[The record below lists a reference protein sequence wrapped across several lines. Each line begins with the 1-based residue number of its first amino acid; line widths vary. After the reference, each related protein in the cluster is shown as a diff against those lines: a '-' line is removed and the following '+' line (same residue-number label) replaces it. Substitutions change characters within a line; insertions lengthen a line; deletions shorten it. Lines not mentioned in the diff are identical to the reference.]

1 MMDIVDKIIDL
12 GAELQKFIDAHVDE
26 DGPDD
31 DQIFAVIQIARR
43 LKAKKEGRS
52 LSIAS
57 KPTPW
62 SMK

>member
-1 MMDIVDKIIDL
+1 MNIADKIINF
-12 GAELQKFIDAHVDE
+12 GAELQHYIDTHVDE

-52 LSIAS
+52 LSLPS
-57 KPTPW
+57 KPAPW